1 MSTMEDEPVV
11 EGDALD
17 LRTPLRPDGMGLG
30 QGLMEDLILRRAIV
44 EGRVPMT
51 TIAERLNVS
60 VNIVDALVQSM
71 RERKLVEFDGLEG
84 RAYVLSVTDAGR
96 NYSAEPSR
104 EC

>member
-1 MSTMEDEPVV
+1 MSTMEDEPVM
-11 EGDALD
+11 EGVDAFD
-17 LRTPLRPDGMGLG
+17 LRTPLRPDGLGLS
-30 QGLMEDLILRRAIV
+30 QGLMEDFILRRAVV

-51 TIAERLNVS
+51 TIADRLHIS

-96 NYSAEPSR
+96 AYTSERSR
-104 EC
+104 